1 MRRVLVLG
9 GSGHVGQ
16 AVVRGLARGGDRVA
30 FTYLGGE
37 AVAAAL
43 PGLALRCDLALPG
56 AVAALFAALDAA
68 GFMADDLV
76 HCAAAP
82 AVGLGP
88 DPLGHAVRVQ
98 AGALI
103 DAAAALSQRPAGRP
117 RNLVAFTGLAPG
129 QSFPIA
135 PHLAAAQGALTAA
148 VMALAHALGPQGLLV
163 NAVALGLLDGGA
175 AKAVSPEQAAE
186 YTRFSALRRVGRAEE
201 AAATALWFIHH
212 NTALSGKVLPA
223 NGGL

>member
-30 FTYLGGE
+30 FTYQQGE

-76 HCAAAP
+76 HCAAA
-82 AVGLGP
+82 
-88 DPLGHAVRVQ
+88 HAVRVQ

-135 PHLAAAQGALTAA
+135 PHLAAAQGALSAA

-163 NAVALGLLDGGA
+163 NGVALGLLDGGA
-175 AKAVSPEQAAE
+175 AQAVSAAQAAE